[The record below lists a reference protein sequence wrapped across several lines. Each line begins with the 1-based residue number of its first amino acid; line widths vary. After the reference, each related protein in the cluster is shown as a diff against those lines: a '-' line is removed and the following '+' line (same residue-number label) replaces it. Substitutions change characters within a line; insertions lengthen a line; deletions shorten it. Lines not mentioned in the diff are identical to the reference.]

1 MVVAAA
7 ISSKLILPNDFLEFY
22 TERTSLDFVWLKLLH
37 TNLIVQVSSLILQF
51 LILKIMKNSI
61 FNFRFMC
68 QINLIK
74 LI

>member
-7 ISSKLILPNDFLEFY
+7 VSSKLILPNYFLEFY
-22 TERTSLDFVWLKLLH
+22 RERTSLYFVWLKLLH
-37 TNLIVQVSSLILQF
+37 TNLIVQASSLILQF
-51 LILKIMKNSI
+51 LIQKIMKNST

-74 LI
+74 LS